1 MRFAYVIQNRNA
13 RACVVL
19 VALAITLILIVAVFL
34 LSGRS
39 QKPFEMDDLCG
50 LYGLLD

>member
-1 MRFAYVIQNRNA
+1 MRVAHVIQNRKA
-13 RACVVL
+13 RAWVVL
-19 VALAITLILIVAVFL
+19 TALAITLILIVAVFL

-39 QKPFEMDDLCG
+39 PKPFVMDE